1 MDYNYEKVR
10 FNIESL
16 EESFKNLTDENLKR
30 IANVAIENINQIAI
44 TIALPHY
51 LMMRGVMNIKHFQYL
66 LEAAV
71 ATKNELQPKSV
82 KGKKQIEEYIK
93 LKFEENKKYHSE
105 EGRELLSRLRSKS
118 PYIEEAIRIQA
129 LNSLVNVW
137 TVFESTSKE
146 IWMSI
151 LNNYQDKFLNNII
164 ESKTDEDVE
173 GIIGKSISI
182 NLLGKYNFNVN
193 KKLGNIL
200 SGKYDFTSCSGIKK
214 AFVDLD
220 RTQKD
225 SLNFLDESNLVKFEN
240 LRNLIVHKAGIID
253 DLYIKKNALPNE
265 SLGKKITVNTGE
277 YQTYIQA
284 VISPIIKLLEFS
296 DSIK

>member
-151 LNNYQDKFLNNII
+151 LNNYQDKFVNNII

-214 AFVDLD
+214 AFIDLD

-265 SLGKKITVNTGE
+265 SLGKKIIVNTGE

-284 VISPIIKLLEFS
+284 VISPIIKLFEFS